1 MWRYVSPVLWRSRAT
16 RPTDASVRS
25 SGSLVPGLAP
35 HLALDSSRGSEDPLL
50 ILFLR
55 SSVLA
60 LDVLLYMPPVLFFLS
75 RRLHGRGRRTRTIAI
90 LSVLLQPSLVLIDH
104 GHFQYNSIMLG
115 LCAGCFALLYSS
127 LPNADAGVASTGP
140 AAAGAQGD
148 KRKEL
153 KTDLSRQVSYQYI
166 AAAVLFSL
174 ALCFKQMAL
183 YFAPAVFAVML
194 GRCWGLAGV
203 GFERG

>member
-1 MWRYVSPVLWRSRAT
+1 M
-16 RPTDASVRS
+16 
-25 SGSLVPGLAP
+25 PGLAP
-35 HLALDSSRGSEDPLL
+35 HLALDTSRGSEDPLL

-55 SSVLA
+55 SSVLV
-60 LDVLLYMPPVLFFLS
+60 LDVLLYLPPVLFFLL

-90 LSVLLQPSLVLIDH
+90 LSVLLQPSLILIDH
-104 GHFQYNSIMLG
+104 GHFQYNSVMLG

-127 LPNADAGVASTGP
+127 LPNADAGDASAGPTAAVAPS
-140 AAAGAQGD
+140 D
-148 KRKEL
+148 KREER

-166 AAAVLFSL
+166 AAALLFSL

-183 YFAPAVFAVML
+183 YFAPAIFAVML

-203 GFERG
+203 SFERG